1 MLKYLL
7 TISMMVSFCFMPV
20 VTATCIALDEG
31 GCLTCHQYP
40 GLVRLEE
47 SNKIKVLHIDEE
59 KYFTSPH
66 GKFRCDKCHT
76 TVTKVPHTGET
87 KVDCTTECHKD
98 DAEKISNYP
107 LRTLHEKEQAYIV
120 SLDDKSSCRVC
131 HPLYPHSNKQVVRA
145 LLNMHTGFM
154 FCETC
159 HIIRTKFQ
167 GLTYEWENTE
177 NANFSGEP
185 FGTYYNPQTGKAHKN
200 GEHFL
205 SRIGAFEARK
215 GKRRSLIN
223 TWDIDKANR
232 FVVEEKGLKPEEI
245 EERLTYFH
253 QDIERKDISTACNE
267 CHSAKSILDFSKLGF
282 SDKKTKDLVYL
293 NLKGLVTKYKTFYFP
308 HLFDR

>member
-7 TISMMVSFCFMPV
+7 TILMMVSFCFMPV
-20 VTATCIALDEG
+20 VTTTCLALDEG

-47 SNKIKVLHIDEE
+47 SEKIKVLHIDEQ

-66 GKFRCDKCHT
+66 GKLRCNKCHT

-87 KVDCTTECHKD
+87 KVDCTTECHEE
-98 DAEKISNYP
+98 DAEKIASYP
-107 LRTLHEKEQAYIV
+107 LRALHEKEQAYIV
-120 SLDDKSSCRVC
+120 SIDDKTSCRVC

-159 HIIRTKFQ
+159 HIKRTKFQ
-167 GLTYEWENTE
+167 GLTYEWEDTE

-185 FGTYYNPQTGKAHKN
+185 FGTYYNPHTGKAHKN

-205 SRIGAFEARK
+205 SRIGAFEAK
-215 GKRRSLIN
+215 EGKKRSLIN

-232 FVVEEKGLKPEEI
+232 FVVKEKGLKPEEK

-253 QDIERKDISTACNE
+253 QDIERKEISAACNE
-267 CHSAKSILDFSKLGF
+267 CHSANSILDFSKLGF
-282 SDKKTKDLVYL
+282 SEKKTKDLVYL